1 MIFYSVFDGSRKN
14 QSGIKRAEMAIE
26 TITRGVIG
34 RSRLTDKA
42 KIIIDG
48 IRAKYITRE
57 KKILL
62 VSKKAENEDVS

>member
-1 MIFYSVFDGSRKN
+1 
-14 QSGIKRAEMAIE
+14 MAIE